1 VIFAQALYFL
11 RLGATGFGGPIALVG
26 RMERDLVEERGW
38 FTPSEFA
45 RGLALAQV
53 APGPLAAQLAMYLGW
68 LRGGVLGATAV
79 GLCFVAP
86 SFLIVLGIAVAYTRV
101 GALPWMRAA
110 FYGVAAAVIA
120 VLARS
125 AVRLL
130 RRTMPHE
137 GWAWIVATTNGI
149 VVILTGRELVWVLL
163 LSGCVPLLKLAAR
176 RHAGSLAGFA
186 PGMLALGVLAGGL
199 SVTAELF
206 LFFAK
211 AGAVVFGSGLAI
223 IPFLHGEVV
232 TARGWLTEQQFLDAV
247 AVAMLMPGPVVITVA
262 FMGWIVGGLS
272 GATAAAAGV
281 LAPSWLVVIAVAPV
295 YQRIM
300 ENPWIRA
307 FAGGVIAAAAGALGG
322 AVVVLAQRAVF
333 DVPTALIAGV
343 SLGVLVLWR
352 RFPEPL
358 VLACAAVAGLV
369 VVR

>member
-1 VIFAQALYFL
+1 VLYFL

-26 RMERDLVEERGW
+26 RMERDLVEDRGW
-38 FTPSEFA
+38 FSPSEFA

-68 LRGGVLGATAV
+68 LKSGVLGATAV
-79 GLCFVAP
+79 GLAFVAP
-86 SFLIVLGIAVAYTRV
+86 SFLIVLGIAVAYTSV
-101 GALPWMRAA
+101 GALPWMRAT
-110 FYGVAAAVIA
+110 FYGVAAAVLAI
-120 VLARS
+120 LARS

-130 RRTMPHE
+130 RRTMPNE
-137 GWAWIVATTNGI
+137 GWAWVVAAVNGLIVI
-149 VVILTGRELVWVLL
+149 VTGRELVWLL
-163 LSGCVPLLKLAAR
+163 LVSGCVPLLLLAAR
-176 RHAGSLAGFA
+176 RPAGSAAGFA
-186 PGMLALGVLAGGL
+186 PGLLAVLAGAA
-199 SVTAELF
+199 SVPTELF

-247 AVAMLMPGPVVITVA
+247 AVAMMMPGPVVITVA

-322 AVVVLAQRAVF
+322 AVVVLAQRAVV
-333 DVPTALIAGV
+333 DVPTALIAGI
-343 SLGVLVLWR
+343 SLAVLVVWR
-352 RFPEPL
+352 RVPEPL
-358 VLACAAVAGLV
+358 VLVCAALAGLV
-369 VVR
+369 VAR

>member
-1 VIFAQALYFL
+1 MLYFL
-11 RLGATGFGGPIALVG
+11 RLGATGFGGPIALVS
-26 RMERDLVEERGW
+26 RMERDLVEDRGW
-38 FTPSEFA
+38 FSPAEFA

-68 LRGGVLGATAV
+68 LKGGVAGASAV
-79 GLCFVAP
+79 GLSFVAP
-86 SFLIVLGIAVAYTRV
+86 SFLIVLGIAVAYTGM

-120 VLARS
+120 ILARS

-130 RRTMPHE
+130 RRTMPNE
-137 GWAWIVATTNGI
+137 GWAWIVAAANGI
-149 VVILTGRELVWVLL
+149 VVAWTGRELVWVLL
-163 LSGCVPLLKLAAR
+163 VSGCVPLITLAAR
-176 RHAGSLAGFA
+176 RPPGSAAGFA
-186 PGMLALGVLAGGL
+186 PGLLAILAGAAA
-199 SVTAELF
+199 VPTELF

-247 AVAMLMPGPVVITVA
+247 AVAMMMPGPVVITVA
-262 FMGWIVGGLS
+262 FMGWIVAGLS

-322 AVVVLAQRAVF
+322 AVVVLAQRAVV
-333 DVPTALIAGV
+333 DVPTALIAGL
-343 SLGVLVLWR
+343 SLAALLRWRRLPEPAVLV
-352 RFPEPL
+352 
-358 VLACAAVAGLV
+358 AAAAAGLV
-369 VVR
+369 VAQ

>member
-1 VIFAQALYFL
+1 MLYFL
-11 RLGATGFGGPIALVG
+11 RLGATGFGGPIALVS
-26 RMERDLVEERGW
+26 RMERDLVEDRGW
-38 FTPSEFA
+38 FSPAEFA

-68 LRGGVLGATAV
+68 LKGGVAGATAV
-79 GLCFVAP
+79 GLSFVAP
-86 SFLIVLGIAVAYTRV
+86 SFLIVLGIAVAYTGM

-120 VLARS
+120 ILARS

-130 RRTMPHE
+130 RRTMPNE
-137 GWAWIVATTNGI
+137 GWAWIVAAANGI
-149 VVILTGRELVWVLL
+149 VVVLTGRELVWVLL
-163 LSGCVPLLKLAAR
+163 VSGCVPLITLAAR
-176 RHAGSLAGFA
+176 RPPGSAAGFA
-186 PGMLALGVLAGGL
+186 PGLLAILAGAAA
-199 SVTAELF
+199 VPTELF

-247 AVAMLMPGPVVITVA
+247 AVAMMMPGPVVITVA

-322 AVVVLAQRAVF
+322 AVVVLAQRAVV
-333 DVPTALIAGV
+333 DLPTALIAGV
-343 SLGVLVLWR
+343 ALAVLVRWR
-352 RFPEPL
+352 RMPEPL
-358 VLACAAVAGLV
+358 VLAGAALAGLAVAG
-369 VVR
+369 